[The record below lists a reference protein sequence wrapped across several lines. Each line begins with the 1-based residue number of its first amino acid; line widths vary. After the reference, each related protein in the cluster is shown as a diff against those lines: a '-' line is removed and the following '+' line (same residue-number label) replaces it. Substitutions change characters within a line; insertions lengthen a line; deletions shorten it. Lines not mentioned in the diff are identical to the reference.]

1 MDNHATS
8 RVTGMPIWRPGEF
21 SARQWPDWSFWW
33 ADEPGRGA
41 NTRNRVVSVAV
52 NVVALFA
59 LAPRVVEVAGAGQSA
74 AVTGVLI
81 GSIVG
86 YGLGYLLAI
95 WFGPTRS
102 HGQRAAM
109 VAAVF
114 ALALVPALLL
124 RSPGY
129 LTDATFAISIGLML
143 LPLRYSLLL
152 GSVTAAG
159 QIVWMWLGYDH
170 LEWLLVGTLVGVTAV
185 LGMVFALLFTIGHL
199 RAAREQVR
207 SLAVAQERE
216 RVARDLHDVLGHSLS
231 TMTLKTG
238 LARRMLE
245 SSGDVEQVTTEIREI
260 EGLTRQ
266 ALSDVRATV
275 SDYRTVTLSTEIAGA
290 RVALRAAGVRAD
302 LPTVAADDVVPE
314 LHSVFGYVVRE
325 AVTNVIRHSG
335 AQQCRIRLGRNW
347 VAITDDGRGAT
358 DGPGAPG
365 NGLTGLAERL
375 AAVSGTLEHSPR
387 PGGGFEVV
395 ARGSAPHSPVAPTEQ
410 SDRGGTT

>member
-1 MDNHATS
+1 MDRCAAP
-8 RVTGMPIWRPGEF
+8 RVTGVPIWEPGEF
-21 SARQWPDWSFWW
+21 SVRRWPDWSFGWD
-33 ADEPGRGA
+33 AEPGAGGGA
-41 NTRNRVVSVAV
+41 RSRVAGVVV
-52 NVVALFA
+52 NLVALLA
-59 LAPRVVEVAGAGQSA
+59 LVPRVVETLGAGHGA
-74 AVTGVLI
+74 AVTGLLI

-95 WFGPTRS
+95 WFGPARP
-102 HGQRAAM
+102 HGQRVVV
-109 VAAVF
+109 VAVVF

-129 LTDATFAISIGLML
+129 LTDATFAIAIGLML

-152 GSVTAAG
+152 GSATATG
-159 QIVWMWLGYDH
+159 QILWMWLGHDH
-170 LEWLLVGTLVGVTAV
+170 VDWPRVGTLVAVTAV

-199 RAAREQVR
+199 RAAREQVK
-207 SLAVAQERE
+207 SLAVAHERE

-245 SSGDVEQVTTEIREI
+245 SSGDVERATTEIREI
-260 EGLTRQ
+260 ESLTRQ

-302 LPTVAADDVVPE
+302 LPTASDDVAPA
-314 LHSVFGYVVRE
+314 LHGVFGYVVRE

-335 AQQCRIRLGRNW
+335 AQQCRIRLGRDQ
-347 VAITDDGRGAT
+347 VEITDDGRGAT
-358 DGPGAPG
+358 DSPGEHS
-365 NGLTGLAERL
+365 NGLAGLAERL
-375 AAVSGTLEHSPR
+375 AAVSGTLEHGPR
-387 PGGGFEVV
+387 SGGGFRVV
-395 ARGSAPHSPVAPTEQ
+395 AHGPG
-410 SDRGGTT
+410 DTT